1 MLNHKSQNNRVLRLT
16 GPQVEKQKKSKRDLG
31 EMSSKYKTIAGFMPR
46 AQTAGRITLLT
57 EGHQIRVLGSFALI
71 LCCNDSLKIWYF
83 DEF

>member
-16 GPQVEKQKKSKRDLG
+16 GPQVEKQKKSKKDL
-31 EMSSKYKTIAGFMPR
+31 KYKTIAGFMPR

-57 EGHQIRVLGSFALI
+57 EGHRIRVLGSFALI